1 MNRPTTAKEALIA
14 EVLGD
19 MASLIERVEA
29 LAPELETSRRALV
42 RSHEELVNEVAIF
55 KTQMTQVIGFAKV
68 QTAKHIGQS
77 ADDATKKLI
86 AIQTESMQ
94 SAGRELFRAEIHP
107 VLRQVAQQLQE
118 LAERQSRHVV
128 TIWTYAGAA
137 IAGCV
142 LSVASA
148 AVWIWLLRP

>member
-1 MNRPTTAKEALIA
+1 MNRPSTAKKALLAEALG
-14 EVLGD
+14 E
-19 MASLIERVEA
+19 MASLIERVET
-29 LAPELETSRRALV
+29 LTPELEASRRALV